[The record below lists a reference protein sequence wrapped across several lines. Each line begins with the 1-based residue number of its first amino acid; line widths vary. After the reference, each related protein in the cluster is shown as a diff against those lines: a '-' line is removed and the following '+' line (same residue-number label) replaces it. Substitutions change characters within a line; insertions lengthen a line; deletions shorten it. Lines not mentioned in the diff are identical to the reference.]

1 MSKTVFYSVVISRKD
16 DPDGITGVDLN
27 VSEDYLPELID
38 MVCYKDHKIE
48 INGIEEVEN

>member
-1 MSKTVFYSVVISRKD
+1 MIKPVFYNVVISRKD

-38 MVCYKDHKIE
+38 MVCYKGHRIE
-48 INGIEEVEN
+48 INGIEEVSD